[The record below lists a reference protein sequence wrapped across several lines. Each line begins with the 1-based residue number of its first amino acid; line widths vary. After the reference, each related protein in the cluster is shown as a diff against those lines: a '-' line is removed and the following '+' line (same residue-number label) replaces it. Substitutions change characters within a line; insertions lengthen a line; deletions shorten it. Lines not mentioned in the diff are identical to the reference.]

1 MNKAFLIFFLP
12 RKNSCGRPWG
22 EENLGGTCSMAF
34 GGIDAAVFSKLL
46 DKAYNLWLKKPRRV
60 RDE

>member
-1 MNKAFLIFFLP
+1 M
-12 RKNSCGRPWG
+12 GRG
-22 EENLGGTCSMAF
+22 KFGGTCSMAF

-60 RDE
+60 G